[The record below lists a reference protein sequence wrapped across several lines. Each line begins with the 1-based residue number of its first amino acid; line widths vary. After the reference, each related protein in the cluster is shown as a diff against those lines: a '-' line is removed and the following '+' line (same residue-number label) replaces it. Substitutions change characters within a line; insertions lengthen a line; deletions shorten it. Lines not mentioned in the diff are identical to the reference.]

1 MSMFA
6 PDKGQK
12 AAVTAGCVLFAVTL
26 ACFEHVEVDKSL
38 EFRDSVLVQYRLSV
52 HLMRDMS

>member
-1 MSMFA
+1 MNHEELMSMFA

-26 ACFEHVEVDKSL
+26 ACYEHVEVDISL
-38 EFRDSVLVQYRLSV
+38 EFRGSAVSYR
-52 HLMRDMS
+52 HNTI

>member
-1 MSMFA
+1 MNHEELMSMFA

-26 ACFEHVEVDKSL
+26 ACYEHVEVDISL
-38 EFRDSVLVQYRLSV
+38 EFRGSVL
-52 HLMRDMS
+52 